1 MWQKVNPI
9 GMRVGIVKSW
19 PCEWFGKTKRAGADF
34 FVEDI
39 KIRNYVDTQFPRS
52 GISKVVIRKTA
63 KEGEIIVFTS
73 KVGVLMGK
81 NGAKIKEI
89 EDSLKKQFDKD
100 FKLTVKEVKNPEL
113 SAKIMAEF
121 IASQLE
127 ARMPFRK
134 VAKNVLQKVMEK
146 GAQGVKIQI
155 GGRLGGT
162 DIARTEKFI
171 NGRVSLQTFRSDI
184 DYCHLQAMTKYG
196 VLGVK
201 VWIQKGVLNTK
212 STNVIADKTASKTV
226 SL

>member
-1 MWQKVNPI
+1 
-9 GMRVGIVKSW
+9 MRVGIVKSW

-81 NGAKIKEI
+81 NGAKVKEF
-89 EDSLKKQFDKD
+89 EDELKKRFDKE

-121 IASQLE
+121 VASQLE

-146 GAQGVKIQI
+146 GAQ
-155 GGRLGGT
+155 
-162 DIARTEKFI
+162 
-171 NGRVSLQTFRSDI
+171 
-184 DYCHLQAMTKYG
+184 
-196 VLGVK
+196 
-201 VWIQKGVLNTK
+201 
-212 STNVIADKTASKTV
+212 
-226 SL
+226 

>member
-1 MWQKVNPI
+1 
-9 GMRVGIVKSW
+9 MRVGIVKSW

>member
-1 MWQKVNPI
+1 
-9 GMRVGIVKSW
+9 MRVGIVKSW

-212 STNVIADKTASKTV
+212 SASIVADKTASKTV

>member
-1 MWQKVNPI
+1 MWSKAHPI
-9 GMRVGIVKSW
+9 GMRVWIMKSR
-19 PCEWFGKTKRAGADF
+19 PAEWFAKYKRTGADF

-39 KIRNYVDTQFPRS
+39 KMRKFVDDTFGRS

-63 KEGEIIVFTS
+63 KEWEIIIFSS

-81 NGAKIKEI
+81 NWEKIKQFE
-89 EDSLKKQFDKD
+89 EELKKKFGKD
-100 FKLTVKEVKNPEL
+100 MKVIIKEVKVPEL

-146 GAQGVKIQI
+146 WAAGIKIQV
-155 GGRLGGT
+155 GGRLWWT
-162 DIARTEKFI
+162 DISRTEKFI
-171 NGRVSLQTFRSDI
+171 EWRVSLQTFRSDI
-184 DYCHLQAMTKYG
+184 DFYYLQARTKYWM
-196 VLGVK
+196 LGVK
-201 VWIQKGVLNTK
+201 VWIEKWILYNKTQANTTK
-212 STNVIADKTASKTV
+212 KI

>member
-1 MWQKVNPI
+1 MWSKAHPI
-9 GMRVGIVKSW
+9 GMRVGIMKSR
-19 PCEWFGKTKRAGADF
+19 PAEWFAKYKRTGADF

-39 KIRNYVDTQFPRS
+39 KMRKFVDDTFGRS

-63 KEGEIIVFTS
+63 KEWEIIIFSS

-81 NGAKIKEI
+81 NWEKIKQFE
-89 EDSLKKQFDKD
+89 EELKKKFGKD
-100 FKLTVKEVKNPEL
+100 MKVIIKEVKVPEL

-146 GAQGVKIQI
+146 WAAGIKIQV
-155 GGRLGGT
+155 GGRLWWT

-171 NGRVSLQTFRSDI
+171 EGRVSLQTFRSDI
-184 DYCHLQAMTKYG
+184 DFYYLQARTKYWM
-196 VLGVK
+196 LGVK
-201 VWIQKGVLNTK
+201 VWIEKWILYNKTQANTTK
-212 STNVIADKTASKTV
+212 KI

>member
-1 MWQKVNPI
+1 
-9 GMRVGIVKSW
+9 MRVGIVKSW

-212 STNVIADKTASKTV
+212 SASIVAEKTASKTV